1 MSDFKSTMAKIR
13 RSGGLLAVAL
23 LAALMILTMDD
34 GASPASAAL
43 PIENRLQSVL
53 SQVEGAGTVNVLVNE
68 DESGAVVGVCVLT
81 PNADDVAT
89 VFRLQRAV
97 QTALGID
104 NDKVEILS
112 MEETTE

>member
-1 MSDFKSTMAKIR
+1 MSDFRSAVKKLR

-23 LAALMILTMDD
+23 LAALMILTMENHADT
-34 GASPASAAL
+34 SVSAL

-68 DESGAVVGVCVLT
+68 DENGTVVGVCVLT
-81 PNADDVAT
+81 PNANDVAT

-97 QTALGID
+97 QTVLGVD

-112 MEETTE
+112 MEETTK